1 MSRLPTG
8 RRHSSKI
15 SFPYTG
21 PDGFQNEN
29 VGMGGGVTLKQ
40 REGGKI
46 MINKYIFF

>member
-15 SFPYTG
+15 SFPYTD

-29 VGMGGGVTLKQ
+29 VGIGGGGYIKAT
-40 REGGKI
+40 RRGGNYDK
-46 MINKYIFF
+46 

>member
-15 SFPYTG
+15 SFPYTD

-29 VGMGGGVTLKQ
+29 VGIGGG
-40 REGGKI
+40 GG
-46 MINKYIFF
+46 YIKATRRGENYDK

>member
-15 SFPYTG
+15 SFPYTD

-29 VGMGGGVTLKQ
+29 VGMGGGTLKQ
-40 REGGKI
+40 REGEK
-46 MINKYIFF
+46 NYDK

>member
-15 SFPYTG
+15 SFPYTD

-29 VGMGGGVTLKQ
+29 VGIGGG
-40 REGGKI
+40 
-46 MINKYIFF
+46 YITATRRGENYDK

>member
-15 SFPYTG
+15 SFPCTD

-29 VGMGGGVTLKQ
+29 VGRGGTLKQ
-40 REGGKI
+40 REGEK
-46 MINKYIFF
+46 NYDK

>member
-15 SFPYTG
+15 SFPYTD

-29 VGMGGGVTLKQ
+29 VGWGYIKAT
-40 REGGKI
+40 RRGKSHD
-46 MINKYIFF
+46 K